1 MTTTTHAAR
10 TMELADAYA
19 VAVNNA
25 TQPNDEPLR
34 AILTMGMAR
43 AALAAYLATLEDVRV
58 AALEE
63 AAKLCDEEWYLLRRE
78 ECAEAI
84 RELASQQAEG

>member
-1 MTTTTHAAR
+1 MSNTSREAFEAWIR
-10 TMELADAYA
+10 TPDSPVPAGVEWASLIVERYRQCWQASR
-19 VAVNNA
+19 
-25 TQPNDEPLR
+25 L
-34 AILTMGMAR
+34 
-43 AALAAYLATLEDVRV
+43 

-84 RELASQQAEG
+84 RELAAMPAGR